1 MGFYRFF
8 EGLFMNPRN
17 NLGLAITYKFI
28 LGTKHGQLDNFK
40 RRKQGRPEPVRLG
53 GCKP

>member
-17 NLGLAITYKFI
+17 NLGLAITYKFM
-28 LGTKHGQLDNFK
+28 LGTKHGQLESK
-40 RRKQGRPEPVRLG
+40 RNIQMGMNKSLFF
-53 GCKP
+53 